1 MASAR
6 PRGFNDRLIDDFR
19 AHGGQITSGPFTGRS
34 LLLLTTT
41 GAKTGEERTSP
52 LAYSRDG
59 DRFVIVASKGG
70 APRNPAWFHNLRAH
84 PDVSVEL
91 GADRFRARASVPD
104 EAERRRLYDAH
115 AAKMPAFA
123 EYEKKTARKIPVV
136 VLERISLEELARKR
150 GWWESNPRPRP

>member
-6 PRGFNDRLIDDFR
+6 PRGFNERLIDDFR

-41 GAKTGEERTSP
+41 GAKTGEERTNP

-59 DRFVIVASKGG
+59 DRFVVVASKGG

-84 PDVSVEL
+84 PEVTVEL
-91 GADRFRARASVPD
+91 GPEKFRARATVAD
-104 EAERRRLYDAH
+104 DAERRRLYDQH

-123 EYEKKTARKIPVV
+123 EYEKKTERKIPVV
-136 VLERISLEELARKR
+136 VLERI
-150 GWWESNPRPRP
+150 

>member
-19 AHGGQITSGPFTGRS
+19 AHDGQITSGPFTGRS

-41 GAKTGEERTSP
+41 GAKTGEERTNP

-59 DRFVIVASKGG
+59 DRLVIVASKGG
-70 APRNPAWFHNLRAH
+70 APRNPDWFHNLRAH
-84 PDVSVEL
+84 PEVSVEL
-91 GADRFRARASVPD
+91 GPEKFRARATVAD
-104 EAERRRLYDAH
+104 DAERRRLYDQH

-123 EYEKKTARKIPVV
+123 DYEKKTARKIPVV
-136 VLERISLEELARKR
+136 VLERI
-150 GWWESNPRPRP
+150 

>member
-1 MASAR
+1 MPAMASAR

-41 GAKTGEERTSP
+41 GAKTGDERTHP

-59 DRFVIVASKGG
+59 ARFVIVASKGG
-70 APRNPAWFHNLRAH
+70 APSNPAWYHNLRAH
-84 PDVSVEL
+84 PDVTVEL
-91 GADRFRARASVPD
+91 GPEKFRARATVAD
-104 EAERRRLYDAH
+104 EAERRRLYDQH

-123 EYEKKTARKIPVV
+123 DYEKKTARKIPVV
-136 VLERISLEELARKR
+136 VLERI
-150 GWWESNPRPRP
+150 

>member
-19 AHGGQITSGPFTGRS
+19 AHAGQITSGPFTGRS

-41 GAKTGEERTSP
+41 GAKTGEARAHP

-70 APRNPAWFHNLRAH
+70 APSNPAWYHNLRAH
-84 PDVSVEL
+84 PDVTVEL
-91 GADRFRARASVPD
+91 GPERFRARATVAD
-104 EAERRRLYDAH
+104 DAERRRLYDQN

-123 EYEKKTARKIPVV
+123 DYEKKTARKIPVV
-136 VLERISLEELARKR
+136 VLERS
-150 GWWESNPRPRP
+150 

>member
-34 LLLLTTT
+34 LLLLTTK

-59 DRFVIVASKGG
+59 DRFVVVASKGG
-70 APRNPAWFHNLRAH
+70 APSNPAWYHNVRAH
-84 PDVSVEL
+84 PEVTVEV
-91 GADRFRARASVPD
+91 GPDRFRARATVAAD
-104 EAERRRLYDAH
+104 VERRRLYEHH

-123 EYEKKTARKIPVV
+123 DYEKRTARKIPVV
-136 VLERISLEELARKR
+136 VLERI
-150 GWWESNPRPRP
+150 

>member
-1 MASAR
+1 MPAMASAR

-41 GAKTGEERTSP
+41 GARTGQERTNP

-70 APRNPAWFHNLRAH
+70 APRNPDWFHNLRAH
-84 PDVSVEL
+84 PEVTVEL
-91 GADRFRARASVPD
+91 GPEKFRARATV
-104 EAERRRLYDAH
+104 AGAVERRRLYDQH

-136 VLERISLEELARKR
+136 VLERI
-150 GWWESNPRPRP
+150 